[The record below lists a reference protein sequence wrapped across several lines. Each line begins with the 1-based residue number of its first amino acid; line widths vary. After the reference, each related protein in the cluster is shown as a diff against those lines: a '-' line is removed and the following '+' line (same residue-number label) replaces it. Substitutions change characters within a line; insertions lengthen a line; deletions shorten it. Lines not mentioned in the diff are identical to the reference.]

1 MHRVAMLVVMA
12 LGLSTVPSDARA
24 GGTPAWVRTYM
35 GAYSATRLAKAH
47 ALIPAWARKYNM
59 NCSGC
64 HYPAPPRLN
73 ATGQRFK
80 WAGYRMPEDFG
91 DKVNVEK
98 LQNYFSGGAEM
109 DFTYEKTSGAPA
121 ASSNV
126 FSAPDVVLFYAGPFA
141 RNFAGFFELAHGPEG
156 EIERVAQISSLWGT
170 EKSYAGF
177 RGGQFH
183 NFVEWGVAGFDRL
196 PGPTMPLG
204 LDGPITG
211 TTPFS
216 LGGPRLGAEAYFV
229 RGSNR
234 LSAQVLNGITPDG
247 AGDVGEGNL
256 KKDFLVTDQFLLD
269 STGSGVQAFGYY
281 GSVADLDT
289 LTSPGLTSH
298 FWRLGASANKIYRNF
313 ELLGGFLYAKD
324 IDLPGGAAD
333 TKGSAYWF
341 SGQYFVPKSSLTLY
355 GRYEFLDPNT
365 AAADDGIRRYVVG
378 SVLPV
383 TLPEY
388 LRCAVEYHLD
398 APQGGLPK
406 TNSLTAAVAVTF

>member
-1 MHRVAMLVVMA
+1 MA
-12 LGLSTVPSDARA
+12 G
-24 GGTPAWVRTYM
+24 
-35 GAYSATRLAKAH
+35 YSASRLAAAH

-80 WAGYRMPEDFG
+80 WAGYRMPEEIG
-91 DKVNVEK
+91 ERVAVEK
-98 LQNYFSGGAEM
+98 IQNYLSGGAEI
-109 DFTYEKTSGAPA
+109 DFTYEKTSGDPA
-121 ASSNV
+121 AASNV

-141 RNFAGFFELAHGPEG
+141 RNFAGFFELAHGPDG
-156 EIERVAQISSLWGT
+156 EIERVVQISGLWGT
-170 EKSYAGF
+170 EKSYGGF

-256 KKDFLVTDQFLLD
+256 RKDLFVTDQFLLD
-269 STGSGVQAFGYY
+269 DVGSGVQAFGYY

-298 FWRLGASANKIYRNF
+298 FWRLGASANKIFRGF

-324 IDLPGGAAD
+324 IDLPGGAPD

-341 SGQYFVPKSSLTLY
+341 SGQYFVPKTSLTVY
-355 GRYEFLDPNT
+355 GRYELLDPNHS
-365 AAADDGIRRYVVG
+365 AANDGMRRYVLG

-388 LRCAVEYHLD
+388 LRCALEYHLD

-406 TNSLTAAVAVTF
+406 TSNVTATLALTF